1 MVSNQFS
8 LSRLSSI
15 TLGDTFVCVSPYS
28 FSIKW
33 EPTPWQLA
41 PLEKNQSFDTLAQY
55 WKVAWSNF
63 IGLKK
68 QT

>member
-1 MVSNQFS
+1 VVSSQFS
-8 LSRLSSI
+8 LSRLSNI
-15 TLGDTFVCVSPYS
+15 TLDDTFVQDSPYQ

-55 WKVAWSNF
+55 WKVSWSDF

-68 QT
+68 